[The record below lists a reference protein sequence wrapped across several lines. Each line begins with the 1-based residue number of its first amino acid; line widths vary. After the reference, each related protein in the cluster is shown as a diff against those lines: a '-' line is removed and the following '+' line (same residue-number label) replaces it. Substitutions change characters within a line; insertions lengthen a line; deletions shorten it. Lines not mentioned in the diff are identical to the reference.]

1 MGITPNRVVEDN
13 FFEGKRRG
21 GSSNREYA
29 GMIPVM
35 PADWLHLSIGL
46 RKEVFE
52 PERGGLVGA
61 SLRAC
66 LQLQKG
72 FFLPDLPR
80 RCCSFCSRLS
90 GKDYVRRQSL

>member
-1 MGITPNRVVEDN
+1 MGVAPNKVVEDN
-13 FFEGKRRG
+13 LFKGKRRG

-52 PERGGLVGA
+52 PERGGLVA
-61 SLRAC
+61 AFWRAC
-66 LQLQKG
+66 LQLQ
-72 FFLPDLPR
+72 
-80 RCCSFCSRLS
+80 
-90 GKDYVRRQSL
+90 